1 MLIEKLGIVTHVTDI
16 VVSALTVLVTRVSD
30 STVVTTVV
38 VWTTVVK
45 AVDGVGV
52 MVLVKWVACTVGAVV
67 APWHV
72 TVFVDVGP
80 VL

>member
-1 MLIEKLGIVTHVTDI
+1 MAMTVDGIVTYVTDI
-16 VVSALTVLVTRVSD
+16 VVSALTVLVTTVPD

-52 MVLVKWVACTVGAVV
+52 IVLV
-67 APWHV
+67 
-72 TVFVDVGP
+72 
-80 VL
+80 